1 MARLARLV
9 LPGIPYHVTQRG
21 NRRQPTFF
29 EDGDF
34 ALYRDLLAEGAR
46 CAGASV
52 WAYCLMP
59 NHVHVIIVPSDPD
72 GLRATFAY
80 AHRRYTGFINA
91 RQRWTGHLWQGRFGA
106 VAMDE
111 AHLAAA
117 ARYVA
122 LNPVRAGLVSRAEE
136 WEWSSV
142 RAHLAEQDD
151 GLVTVAPLLD
161 RYGDFAAFLGGEEDQ
176 QATRAVRRGE
186 STGRPAGSP
195 AWLMALEKATGRAL
209 LPRKPGRKPRENQLG
224 GRNEISALRRLSP

>member
-1 MARLARLV
+1 MARLARLIIPD
-9 LPGIPYHVTQRG
+9 LPYHVTQRG
-21 NRRQPTFF
+21 NRRQQTFF

-46 CAGASV
+46 RAGASV

-59 NHVHVIIVPSDPD
+59 NHVHVIVVPADPD

-91 RQRWTGHLWQGRFGA
+91 RHRWTGHLWQGRFGA

-111 AHLAAA
+111 PHLAAA

-122 LNPVRAGLVSRAEE
+122 LNPVRAQLVERAED
-136 WEWSSV
+136 WEWSSA
-142 RAHLAEQDD
+142 RAHLARRDD
-151 GLVTVAPLLD
+151 ELVTVGPLLE
-161 RYGDFAAFLGGEEDQ
+161 RLGDFRAFLGGEEDQ

-186 STGRPAGSP
+186 STGRPAGSND
-195 AWLMALEKATGRAL
+195 WLLELERSTGRAL
-209 LPRKPGRKPRENQLG
+209 LPRKPGRKARAELMG
-224 GRNEISALRRLSP
+224 GLEK